1 MLKKLCAVSMIA
13 AALAFTGCETI
24 PNASSTIE
32 TANLVQLQNR
42 TWIATHIGN
51 TEIKTSPTAHNI
63 PSLQFDAATK
73 RVSGADGCNRIMG
86 SYEAGRDSLVLSQMA
101 GTKMACLDNNNVSQ
115 KFNQA
120 LDQVAN
126 YQVFGKTLKLL
137 DRHGNVLIQFK
148 STVQPR

>member
-1 MLKKLCAVSMIA
+1 MKKFLAVSLLGST
-13 AALAFTGCETI
+13 LAFVGCQSLPGT
-24 PNASSTIE
+24 
-32 TANLVQLQNR
+32 TANLNQLQNK
-42 TWIATHIGN
+42 TWVATHIGN
-51 TEIKTSPTAHNI
+51 SEIKTAPSAHNI

-73 RVSGADGCNRIMG
+73 RVTGADGCNRIMG

-148 STVQPR
+148 SSVQPR

>member
-1 MLKKLCAVSMIA
+1 MLKKLLAISIIS
-13 AALAFTGCETI
+13 AALAVTGCETV
-24 PNASSTIE
+24 PNASATIE
-32 TANLVQLQNR
+32 TANLIQLQNK
-42 TWIATHIGN
+42 TWIATHLGN
-51 TEIKTSPTAHNI
+51 TGIKTAPTAHTI

-73 RVSGADGCNRIMG
+73 RVTGADGCNRIMG
-86 SYEAGRDSLVLSQMA
+86 SYEAGRDTLVLNQMA

-148 STVQPR
+148 SSVQPR

>member
-1 MLKKLCAVSMIA
+1 MLKKLLAISIIA
-13 AALAFTGCETI
+13 ATLAVTGCETV
-24 PNASSTIE
+24 PNASATIE
-32 TANLVQLQNR
+32 TANLIQLQNK
-42 TWIATHIGN
+42 TWIATHLGN
-51 TEIKTSPTAHNI
+51 TEIKTAPTAHNI

-73 RVSGADGCNRIMG
+73 RVTGTDGCNRIMG
-86 SYEAGRDSLVLSQMA
+86 SYEAGRDTLVLSQMA

-148 STVQPR
+148 SSVQPR

>member
-1 MLKKLCAVSMIA
+1 MLKKLLAISIIS
-13 AALAFTGCETI
+13 AALAVTGCETV
-24 PNASSTIE
+24 PNASATIE
-32 TANLVQLQNR
+32 TANLIQLQNK
-42 TWIATHIGN
+42 TWIATHLGN
-51 TEIKTSPTAHNI
+51 TEITTTPTAHNI

-73 RVSGADGCNRIMG
+73 RVTGADGCNRIMG
-86 SYEAGRDSLVLSQMA
+86 SYEAGRDTLVLSQMA

-148 STVQPR
+148 SSVQPR

>member
-1 MLKKLCAVSMIA
+1 MLKKLLAISIIA
-13 AALAFTGCETI
+13 ATLAVTGCETV
-24 PNASSTIE
+24 PNASATIE
-32 TANLVQLQNR
+32 TANLIQLQNK
-42 TWIATHIGN
+42 TWIATHLGN
-51 TEIKTSPTAHNI
+51 TEIKAAPTAHNI

-73 RVSGADGCNRIMG
+73 RVTGADGCNRIMG
-86 SYEAGRDSLVLSQMA
+86 SYEAGRDTLVLSQMA

-148 STVQPR
+148 SSVQPR

>member
-1 MLKKLCAVSMIA
+1 MLKKLLAISIIA
-13 AALAFTGCETI
+13 ATLAVTGCETV
-24 PNASSTIE
+24 PNASATIE
-32 TANLVQLQNR
+32 TANLIQLQNK
-42 TWIATHIGN
+42 TWIATHLGN
-51 TEIKTSPTAHNI
+51 TEIKTAPAAHNI

-73 RVSGADGCNRIMG
+73 RVTGADGCNRIMG
-86 SYEAGRDSLVLSQMA
+86 SYEAGRDTLVLSQMA

-148 STVQPR
+148 SSVQPR

>member
-1 MLKKLCAVSMIA
+1 MLKKLLAISIITATLAV
-13 AALAFTGCETI
+13 TGCETV
-24 PNASSTIE
+24 PNASATIE
-32 TANLVQLQNR
+32 TANLIQLQNK
-42 TWIATHIGN
+42 TWIATHLGN
-51 TEIKTSPTAHNI
+51 TEIKTAPTAHNI

-73 RVSGADGCNRIMG
+73 RVTGTDGCNRVMG
-86 SYEAGRDSLVLSQMA
+86 SYEAGRDTLVLSQMA

-148 STVQPR
+148 SSVQPR

>member
-1 MLKKLCAVSMIA
+1 MLKKLLTISIIG
-13 AALAFTGCETI
+13 AALAFTGCETV
-24 PNASSTIE
+24 PNASTTIE
-32 TANLVQLQNR
+32 TANLIQLQNK
-42 TWIATHIGN
+42 TWVATHIGN
-51 TEIKTSPTAHNI
+51 SEIKTAPSAHNI

-86 SYEAGRDSLVLSQMA
+86 SYEARRDSLVLSQMA

>member
-1 MLKKLCAVSMIA
+1 
-13 AALAFTGCETI
+13 
-24 PNASSTIE
+24 
-32 TANLVQLQNR
+32 
-42 TWIATHIGN
+42 
-51 TEIKTSPTAHNI
+51 
-63 PSLQFDAATK
+63 
-73 RVSGADGCNRIMG
+73 MG

>member
-1 MLKKLCAVSMIA
+1 MLKKLLAISIITATLAV
-13 AALAFTGCETI
+13 TGCETV
-24 PNASSTIE
+24 PNASATIE
-32 TANLVQLQNR
+32 TANLIQLQNK
-42 TWIATHIGN
+42 TWITTHLGN
-51 TEIKTSPTAHNI
+51 TEIKTAPTAHNI

-73 RVSGADGCNRIMG
+73 RVTGADGCNRIMG
-86 SYEAGRDSLVLSQMA
+86 SYEAGRDTLVLNQMA

-148 STVQPR
+148 SSVQPR